1 VYTLNQVAGS
11 TDLVDPAN
19 FTLAAWDPAD
29 PTTSGT
35 SSTRSFDLP
44 DDGNF
49 RAIDGFTVT
58 GHIEAIPLPTD
69 TFTMHYGRV
78 AIPDPPNA
86 GGWTTNE
93 TAGAST
99 NVAGDFSL
107 AITFPGNQTPSLS
120 GNGPTFEDAV
130 LGTGSSTAHS
140 GRSDLFAVQLVG
152 AYTGAEPV
160 AHVKLVINSISIYG
174 ARLASLSGGDGFS
187 WRETTVGNE
196 ATTSVYTL
204 NQVAGSADLVDPANF
219 TLAAWD
225 PADPTTRG
233 TSSTRSFDLPDDGNF
248 RAIDGFTVMGRIEVI
263 PEPTAILLVG
273 VGLGCLLLRRA
284 RRA

>member
-1 VYTLNQVAGS
+1 M
-11 TDLVDPAN
+11 
-19 FTLAAWDPAD
+19 
-29 PTTSGT
+29 TSNGKPNG
-35 SSTRSFDLP
+35 R
-44 DDGNF
+44 
-49 RAIDGFTVT
+49 RAVVT
-58 GHIEAIPLPTD
+58 GKNTRGMIGVIVAVGVWLGVGASAWATLISD

-78 AIPDPPNA
+78 VDPENA
-86 GGWTTNE
+86 SAGVWNTSE
-93 TAGAST
+93 TSGANT
-99 NVAGDFSL
+99 DVTGDFSL
-107 AITFPGNQTPSLS
+107 SITFPGNQASSLS
-120 GNGPTFEDAV
+120 GYGPTFPGGV
-130 LGTGSSTAHS
+130 LSTGSITAHS

-160 AHVKLVINSISIYG
+160 TDVKLVITSISIYG
-174 ARLASLSGGDGFS
+174 ARHASLTPGNGFS
-187 WRETTVGNE
+187 WRETTVGNA